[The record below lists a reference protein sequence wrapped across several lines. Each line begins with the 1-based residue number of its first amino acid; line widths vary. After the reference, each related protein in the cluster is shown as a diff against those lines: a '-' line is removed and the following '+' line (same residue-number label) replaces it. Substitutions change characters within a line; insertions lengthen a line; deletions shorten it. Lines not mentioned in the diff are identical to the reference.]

1 MFFSFPLSGWLWK
14 HHGMMRPAN
23 DWWIPVIFEISYTDW
38 CVCDARSRLNMRSL
52 TRIHLCRMHSSWSHA
67 SWTGVLSILTAS
79 ANFAHFNS
87 YLETLSVTSLHSS
100 FVHLFCKKQLTE
112 RNCTIKLFFVYFKQ
126 IQILIRILYY
136 LLNSILQTQPGCVKI
151 CHFCYP
157 EKLQGDGKLCM
168 LSEAEIIRILRAR
181 NHDNLFW
188 FL

>member
-112 RNCTIKLFFVYFKQ
+112 RNCTIKLFFVFFKQ

-136 LLNSILQTQPGCVKI
+136 LLNSNQHITNTAGMCENMSFLLPWKTARGW
-151 CHFCYP
+151 
-157 EKLQGDGKLCM
+157 
-168 LSEAEIIRILRAR
+168 EIMHAFRSWDYQDIACQKP
-181 NHDNLFW
+181 W
-188 FL
+188 